1 MKQLLIATTLLF
13 MMISCRDAEVDPPE
27 RVVHEWN
34 FQTNAQG
41 WTGDFADYPVGRE
54 EFMELE
60 FDYAPLPSPLD
71 STQGAI
77 KLSGANHSDDLFMYM
92 KIRITG
98 LRPGTVYH
106 ATFTVEFA
114 SNVPDDRVGIGGS
127 PGESVW
133 IKVGATDI
141 EPEKVVDE
149 MDYYRMNIDKG
160 GQSQG
165 GDHMIVIGDFSND
178 TDQQEYTLKTV
189 TNDEQEFAVM
199 PDDAGELWLI
209 VGTDSGFEG
218 TTTIFYNSIKVEFF
232 Y

>member
-1 MKQLLIATTLLF
+1 MV
-13 MMISCRDAEVDPPE
+13 SCRDAEVDPPE

-34 FQTNAQG
+34 FTNDAQG
-41 WTGDFADYPVGRE
+41 WEGDFADYPVGRE

-77 KLSGANHSDDLFMYM
+77 KLSGANHSDDLFMFM
-92 KIRITG
+92 NRKITG
-98 LRPGTVYH
+98 LIPETVYYI
-106 ATFTVEFA
+106 TFTIEFA
-114 SNVPDDRVGIGGS
+114 SNVPDDRLGIGGP
-127 PGESVW
+127 PGEAVW
-133 IKVGATDI
+133 IKVGATDF
-141 EPEKVVDE
+141 EPEKVVDD

-165 GDHMIVIGDFSND
+165 GDDMIVIGDFSND
-178 TDQQEYTLKTV
+178 TDQQVYTIKTV
-189 TNDEQEFAVM
+189 TNNEQEFPVM
-199 PDDAGELWLI
+199 PNDAGELWLI

-218 TTTIFYNSIKVEFF
+218 TTTIFYNSVKAELF